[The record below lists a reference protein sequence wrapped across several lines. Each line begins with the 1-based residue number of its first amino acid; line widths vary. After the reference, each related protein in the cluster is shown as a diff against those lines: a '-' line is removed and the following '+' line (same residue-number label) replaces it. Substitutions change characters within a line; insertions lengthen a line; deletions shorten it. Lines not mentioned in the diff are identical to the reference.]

1 MLFSLEIWLIAVA
14 LAMDCFSVSI
24 TCGIIERRMGW
35 QVWLM
40 ALLFGLFQGIMP
52 LIGWLAATVLVGNIE
67 AYDHWVAFGLLA
79 FLGGKMIWE
88 ARHEKEGMKQFNPSS
103 IGVLLTLSVA
113 TSIDALAVGFTFRPG
128 LRILTLGEALVPC
141 LIIGFASLLLSLAG
155 KFIGVR
161 VGRLIKLPAEQIG
174 GVILIIIGIKIL
186 YEHLLA

>member
-1 MLFSLEIWLIAVA
+1 MLLSLEIWLIAVA

-35 QVWLM
+35 QAWLM

-103 IGVLLTLSVA
+103 LGVLLTL
-113 TSIDALAVGFTFRPG
+113 
-128 LRILTLGEALVPC
+128 
-141 LIIGFASLLLSLAG
+141 
-155 KFIGVR
+155 
-161 VGRLIKLPAEQIG
+161 
-174 GVILIIIGIKIL
+174 
-186 YEHLLA
+186 

>member
-1 MLFSLEIWLIAVA
+1 MLLSLEIWLIAVA

-35 QVWLM
+35 QAWLM

-88 ARHEKEGMKQFNPSS
+88 ARHEKEGMKHFNPSS
-103 IGVLLTLSVA
+103 IGVL
-113 TSIDALAVGFTFRPG
+113 
-128 LRILTLGEALVPC
+128 LTLGEALVPC
-141 LIIGFASLLLSLAG
+141 LIIGFASWLLSLAG

>member
-1 MLFSLEIWLIAVA
+1 MLLSLEIWLIAVA

-113 TSIDALAVGFTFRPG
+113 TSIDALAVGITF
-128 LRILTLGEALVPC
+128 ALLPDVDLP
-141 LIIGFASLLLSLAG
+141 AAVN
-155 KFIGVR
+155 FIGATTFILSA
-161 VGRLIKLPAEQIG
+161 VGLKVGNVFGLKYKSRAEIAG
-174 GVILIIIGIKIL
+174 GIILILLGVKIL
-186 YEHLLA
+186 LEHLGVL